1 MTADRFCFD
10 FSLLCL
16 SRISCSGAKGHPE
29 SEDRVFS
36 CKLVSDSSEGD
47 GIRAALLSD
56 AHLPAFCCSL
66 LSLERKQ
73 KRWEGKES
81 YPRGRECCC
90 RLQFC
95 CETNAQEDDNE
106 DGGQQGP
113 RILFP
118 FFATFAFLPS
128 CLKGNSSIVGCCL
141 SSTSSA
147 GDEGMSE
154 WQPLVPPIFPCFM
167 QRLLQMLSR

>member
-66 LSLERKQ
+66 LSLQRKQ
-73 KRWEGKES
+73 ERWEGKES
-81 YPRGRECCC
+81 CPRGRECCC

-106 DGGQQGP
+106 DRGQQGP

-118 FFATFAFLPS
+118 FFANMSLFCIPALMSEGKLVDRRLLPLVYVV
-128 CLKGNSSIVGCCL
+128 CRRR
-141 SSTSSA
+141 
-147 GDEGMSE
+147 GDE
-154 WQPLVPPIFPCFM
+154 
-167 QRLLQMLSR
+167 